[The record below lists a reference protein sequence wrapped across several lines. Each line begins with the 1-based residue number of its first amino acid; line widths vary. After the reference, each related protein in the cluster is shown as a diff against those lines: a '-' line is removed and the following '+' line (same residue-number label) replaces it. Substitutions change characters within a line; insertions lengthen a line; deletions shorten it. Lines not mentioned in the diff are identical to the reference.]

1 MYIINLL
8 LKKWYEPSSKQRY
21 HFSTLVQQTL
31 SVIGQYGG
39 VRVDQLWKLLCET
52 GPFGRVVKRS
62 AKLSYKS
69 RKIILFSTLSI
80 SK

>member
-52 GPFGRVVKRS
+52 RS
-62 AKLSYKS
+62 EEHTSELQSQ
-69 RKIILFSTLSI
+69 R
-80 SK
+80 